1 MSCFLDTVWHLS
13 YCTSTRTLYSSGIP
27 SRKST
32 TDQTVTV
39 TPPRLIWHNVRVM
52 FHWVSNLTM
61 NTHSGAESEV
71 WTAWDICDGKSRVS
85 NIHSLNNTLNCLL
98 SVAWAEKKQYFT
110 AKASRLDTYRAGNIT
125 QLLLYIH
132 TVYLSMLANSLL
144 RLALDGRISMCFLP
158 PQFIKNKGSIHV
170 ISH

>member
-1 MSCFLDTVWHLS
+1 
-13 YCTSTRTLYSSGIP
+13 
-27 SRKST
+27 
-32 TDQTVTV
+32 
-39 TPPRLIWHNVRVM
+39 
-52 FHWVSNLTM
+52 M

-98 SVAWAEKKQYFT
+98 SIAWAEKKQYFT